1 MRRFI
6 RRIRENSQS
15 EAHMAKPLFIAFM
28 VMFLAVAVTGCFP
41 GTTSSSTGE
50 PAGFFTGVWHGWIAP
65 VSLIAGLFRDGIRI
79 YEPYN
84 TGWWYDCGFYI
95 SVIAGFGGLALSRKS
110 KGKSSS

>member
-1 MRRFI
+1 MRRFTNTTYEVYMTKTVLI
-6 RRIRENSQS
+6 PFLVVLLI
-15 EAHMAKPLFIAFM
+15 IAFG
-28 VMFLAVAVTGCFP
+28 GCFP